1 MKPKVSVQQRKASLC
16 EQTAYRNE
24 KIFTRHTTDREL
36 LSKDTNHSKG
46 KYQKK
51 KTRKQKQF

>member
-16 EQTAYRNE
+16 EQTAHRNE

-36 LSKDTNHSKG
+36 LSKYTNNSKD
-46 KYQKK
+46 KYQENNAKN
-51 KTRKQKQF
+51 Q